1 MNYCTADWTH
11 THMCTYAHTCA
22 HTYMHTH
29 IQYQSYF
36 LYSICGLDAELLSA
50 RECYEKCPIIR
61 YDDLQVSSNHS
72 VITIISFAVDLLY
85 I

>member
-1 MNYCTADWTH
+1 MNYCTAG
-11 THMCTYAHTCA
+11 MC
-22 HTYMHTH
+22 
-29 IQYQSYF
+29 IQYQLYF
-36 LYSICGLDAELLSA
+36 SYSICGLDAELLSA

-72 VITIISFAVDLLY
+72 VITFAVDLLY